1 MRKLSKGYG
10 KFAFMLLVFAM
21 CLTAFVVTPFYNT
34 QTYAL
39 PYSNKTPSITK
50 SRYTASEI
58 SSIPGSASPEAKEFR
73 TFFDTDGGAP
83 LTKNGKTYFG
93 GNKQE
98 LIDTGCN
105 DRGQLDAAQGMQFLP
120 NYYDLA
126 TGDGIFN
133 KKTLTK
139 DTFTTGNFVQTV
151 NLADMIN
158 HFGIGTGVTIGY
170 GNRNGAN
177 ITVTNGADATNVAEQ
192 WIRYYADGASH
203 EDGND
208 EQRDWRRA
216 NGYFYTY
223 IKVPTELAN
232 SLTVSASAR
241 MQCQGWHAGSKGI
254 RSLLVLDLQVGNIQ
268 GNNYGPG
275 DFTKA
280 NSSQYVSPDKNDS
293 GSDVGDKN
301 IRRST
306 GSVALNGST
315 WIKLSATVLT
325 SDGTYANT
333 WQVNGKD
340 WNNELLLQEVQLE
353 FTYTSP
359 YLAPKYTVDKANEF
373 TKDNKAVDLEL
384 YYQLNGDYQTNYKV
398 EIYKVNGEI
407 STYKGEALPR
417 VDVPVDTD
425 STNNKKKYT
434 LRFSGLDENG
444 TYEARLTSKS
454 GSTKFETVRFTVA
467 KIDKGKPS
475 EATMSI
481 DNRNNWFTTN
491 DANRE
496 ITISNIRDT
505 SHDGTMPSGVDYINL
520 YLKKVDD
527 TYTFNKADLNNF
539 ATNAEGR
546 LENKTISGT
555 TYTFKLSDIISDLF
569 TAEDKTA
576 KYGRY
581 VLFYQVRD
589 KVGNMSDFYGIV
601 IDYDNGA
608 AFDIKDFKLSQG
620 TAWETTDAF
629 GQKWITGGQIYVK
642 FNLTETYHFMPNFE
656 FSNVNGN
663 TLAFNG
669 ITITFAKEEVKLDN
683 LTVEIGYYYAS
694 FDAKML
700 TVGKA
705 EFNEKVY
712 VKGGYR
718 NINVITTDNA
728 QIMVDVKKPFT
739 DENGEILSN
748 LFDVEKRW
756 YTFADSIYEDHT
768 TKGKGIWLV
777 IDASKEGLLINDVYA
792 KYNFGDFEVRQNNYN
807 QIEVFLPLENK
818 AGNVITLTV
827 TDQAGNVSTITTPSI
842 DFDATHYDIGSV
854 LVSHSNENIPP
865 MVTFLVGDSSDVSI
879 AVPTTLE
886 KIQNETFHRGQ
897 YIFVKFDNTDV
908 YEYYAIKQTTNG
920 KNPLVSEG
928 VKQIVVGEYKDGD
941 TTIANYDINVLIFK
955 YIDINVYMEGTK
967 LSDDPSVKTEFEY
980 DGTDRTLVVKDASN
994 ETNEIE
1000 NGIISKYF
1008 VGNKWQGI
1016 KYVMSQGYAIDI
1028 DIKDTTDMFTT
1039 RGVKTVYLQI
1049 NPKSVNVELLG
1060 DYTFTDKD
1068 GKKVITTE
1076 YGRNVTFNVEYKKNL
1091 VPEDQAYVNM
1101 IFGVLRNGIAVQELN
1116 NVEIGTYDLIF
1127 TKDKNNHGED
1137 RSVNYKFNFV
1147 YNGQIIDLKL
1157 EVIRRKVNLVLEN
1170 LPTLNYGGPFDLS
1183 NIVITLLDTD
1193 ISDLATKPTADFNGK
1208 LELVNENGVTI
1219 KYNSPVGKYY
1229 FSASGLSLKENG
1241 KNFELVVD
1249 KTKYS
1254 IDLQPKT
1261 ITLVVSDK
1269 ILNVEYGTV
1278 PNFLATANLS
1288 FNEGLV
1294 PGDNKDDILQYLQ
1307 VSNIADFT
1315 QTKDVGTYNLT
1326 YALKENA
1333 EIRNYNVQFDTY
1345 QLTIR
1350 PRTLYVSLDVNKSV
1364 LEKTYDGVAISD
1376 FTKYLVANID
1386 GITGFIGNDK
1396 EKYNFD
1402 NAKNAFTIKGEVKN
1416 ANVYTIV
1423 AVDNYD
1429 ALVTTTGTKNYKF
1442 VPQTD
1447 YKFTVK
1453 AKRVS
1458 ATITGF
1464 TTAKGSET
1472 DFAKLHRPFL
1482 EPFADAISS
1491 ITFTVIGEDN
1501 SKFAAYIGSELAVTF
1516 MNDTS
1521 KGVGSY
1527 KIVIRSTEKDAEG
1540 NLLNNYEVTHNEV
1553 YFYIDKALYTFN
1565 ADNVITE
1572 KFGNIVYTG
1581 SAYVPEMVVTTDN
1594 GKTIRFNVFTKEAYV
1609 DAGTGYKLYIDVNSA
1624 TVDDVNYSGVKFAKT
1639 EYDFEIKQLKLDVTI
1654 FEGLKYEKVFDNTQT
1669 YSFSFK
1675 VPGIVDEIIGNAQS
1689 MLDTVDAGSY
1699 SNRNIIGI
1707 NYTGAKAKNYDFTAV
1722 KDIKGVTIV
1731 VKKRTV
1737 ELSYNGSSVFGKNDA
1752 TLKDTDFTY
1761 QNTIGEA
1768 KPTLK
1773 LVKDGANVDLT
1784 TSFADWFAQS
1794 GNLTIV
1800 VEDKNYEGSITI
1812 SVRIFDGKEV
1822 VEITLKTDIANIVY
1836 SATGKKIEF
1845 SLPEGTMGD
1854 IIVTYY
1860 LGSVVDDAKKTESVV
1875 NAGEYVAVAEF
1886 SNDTQY
1892 GRKVVNF
1899 NVKPVEID
1907 VKGSLATSQKLNKD
1921 FDGKT
1926 DITIALTDPNKNY
1939 GVGTENVTIT
1949 VKGNFADKFIGENK
1963 TVSYAS
1969 AMATSNGANLNNYL
1983 LVNGEGEMTE
1993 KGNITKRGA
2002 TTPENALTAHLTLV
2016 NGAIKYGDKLNY
2028 TLSNNLLDGY
2038 EANVG
2043 GTLEYNTAVA
2053 TGIKVVNKLY
2063 SEYYVIN
2070 LSTDTIDIIK
2080 RDVKVFANNLTV
2092 SAGTDA
2098 SNVSILA
2105 EFVGVLDVDSAA
2117 FRAIANKI
2125 LKINETGA
2133 LTVGEYVIV
2142 KNDFELTDPVLN
2154 NYNLIFT
2161 EIGGKVIVVGASVIA
2176 EFGYV
2181 HSGLIY
2187 SDAFDY
2193 NTLITNLL
2201 NSLKFTKLDGGEV
2214 VDITADK
2221 ANLEIYFVDIR
2232 TGKEVDIRN
2241 ANVGTLSVR
2250 VRYKENATK
2259 NYSVDDYSANSTK
2272 IAINP
2277 KRITLKYNPD
2287 FFSTNESG
2295 VFYKVFVYGFKQGNV
2310 KLSDVFTVVDEQGMT
2325 VSGFLNGK
2333 FLLHAPTNA
2342 IGLYNANTKYTIVLD
2357 SDADIWF
2364 TNDQNNT
2371 FRGNYLISEPTEN
2384 NYFVRVEQKEI
2395 TIGLGH
2401 KDKIVGKEFGNID
2414 PSLDNYYFIPY
2425 GIISGDTVNF
2435 TKTSLSR
2442 VQGEDAG
2449 EYDFILNG
2457 TIDNPNYKLKTT
2469 GSSVATVTKFEITKR
2484 IIVVDE
2490 FIYNKEKEFDNTTDV
2505 GASGKYHYK
2514 NPMATNVDINTVV
2527 TFDGELSD
2535 INVAS
2540 GKKVV
2545 FKLTINPDMLKNF
2558 TFELASG
2565 GVKVNGEVD
2574 TVNVSIENNEV
2585 ILNNQT
2591 VNVTPANIN
2600 ISVPEILESIIA
2612 KEYNG
2617 TVDMSLT
2624 VTKDIPK
2631 SIEKF
2636 IDKLDVKAV
2645 FSQKDVGENLTVTF
2659 TVDAVTAIAN
2669 FVSNVNV
2676 MVNNEKITF
2685 TTPANNTYNYLKNL
2699 QNAKIT
2705 PFIIKA
2711 EGDSC
2716 VIKTYDKQVG
2726 INVSGDEAPMQDGF
2740 KYTFTDGSEVYLR
2753 PVLFGADKLDLI
2765 IDFKAIEFPEYNAG
2779 SYVLNVPAKL
2789 ADGANPNYRFED
2801 GALSG
2806 KIYIVGEILKRDV
2819 TIKINP
2825 AFQSEI
2831 SKVYDGTTLVNVD
2844 LQPSDYII
2852 EGIIDLDKDLVGIKA
2867 TGGAGFID
2875 EWAGIQKKIVLN
2887 GAELSDLNVSDDL
2900 ELHENYNLVACGAI
2914 EGLTGTISPRPV
2926 NIDANGIVVY
2936 NTRYKGADGRKY
2948 FVNLIYSM
2956 IGGTKENVEVYMP
2969 LENDGILA
2977 KDEKY
2982 KLQLDMALMLDD
2994 GITGAAQDVYLN
3006 SNIAYGFKSTA
3017 YFVDETE
3024 KQNAIKAQQSYQIGN
3039 HADIFSN
3046 ADSNGRRKLTKGRN
3060 VDTNLVPTG
3069 AKTYIKPFEITNSDI
3084 TFTAEVFNKTYDGS
3098 NNLNPRIIALVRRSG
3113 YDFLK
3118 DEIRGINIKNTEGVY
3133 GSSNVGTYDIT
3144 LELDTSNIEMV
3155 VSAITKSSWYTFA
3168 PDFVPFINVKSKIV
3182 PRVVNVKATV
3192 FDKEYDGT
3200 RNAIN
3205 GKHYKLSISEA
3216 ITGKLEGLMPKDK
3229 GQVEVLCDARYNT
3242 ENVTDSAIL
3251 TFSKFRF
3258 NTEFG
3263 NGVYKN
3269 YKIKV
3274 LQQGVQVEKVD
3285 FANCK
3290 IVPKKL
3296 TLVLSDLKLEYGD
3309 KLPSLSA
3316 LNSLI
3321 TITPNGFVGNDSL
3334 PDSFVNTIKF
3344 KYTSSKYFE
3353 GAILDANLRLN
3364 TTTGKYEANN
3374 KAISIDFQTDILKN
3388 YYIVVENADIEI
3400 AKLEVF
3406 ITLDKESLLLTSKYG
3421 NNVNDILSLITF
3433 SNSKDAV
3440 LDANKLS
3447 RYIIIK
3453 GLPDALSNVG
3463 EYPLSIGLLTST
3475 SGIDNYTF
3483 KVEEFNNAG
3492 YVYTINPA
3500 TIEYRTDS
3508 MDYTFEYEQDQDYK
3522 KALLNKFAVTNV
3534 VENSYVVVN
3543 KILGVIENGE
3553 FVEKNVLLNEVSVF
3567 TNLAIKFVVHD
3578 SRVEKQNYEELV
3590 ITLGKVEITPKKV
3603 VLNMKPYTTQ
3613 FDANGGIQTY
3623 PDMNTSIPTLYK
3635 DVIKTFIID
3644 ANGNVV
3650 ENVSAIGKYTVIAYS
3665 NDAKFRLSEQ
3675 FASGFDTSKILD
3687 KVYRD
3692 KLNNGFAVANFNVT
3706 KIKVNVFIKQDE
3718 YVATSDSA
3726 KILEQF
3732 MKNITLDN
3740 KNLTSANI
3748 KLPNAQLLDFT
3759 KPTIKDISVSLI
3771 GQDVLGNSCDN
3782 YELVFVNSPTITIGT
3797 NKITDSENKD
3807 WTISSVDNGALE
3819 QNLVVNG
3826 VDYRVGNKHDI
3837 QSVFNKDSLMFNSDI
3852 VSADNVNFMVRVD
3865 GKLTE
3870 KVNVKLNVTGADTK
3884 KGFYLVNDFGVCKK
3898 IDNVKYV
3905 TEGGK
3910 TYAVFTTDELGWFVF
3925 ADAEPNTTVIA
3936 ASVAIGV
3943 MSAIIV
3949 ALIVVLAVGLH
3960 RKKKRVFVNK
3970 K

>member
-21 CLTAFVVTPFYNT
+21 CLTAFVVMPFYNT

-39 PYSNKTPSITK
+39 SYSNKTPSI
-50 SRYTASEI
+50 SQSYYTSSEI
-58 SSIPGSASPEAKEFR
+58 IDLSGEGAPDGHIRDFR
-73 TFFDTDGGAP
+73 TFFHNNELSRA
-83 LTKNGKTYFG
+83 YFG
-93 GNKQE
+93 AGS
-98 LIDTGCN
+98 DTSGMN
-105 DRGQLDAAQGMQFLP
+105 QDAVSHASGMQFLP
-120 NYYDLA
+120 NYYDLS
-126 TGDGIFN
+126 TGEGIFN
-133 KKTLTK
+133 KQTLTK
-139 DTFTTGNFVQTV
+139 DTFTKGNFKQTV
-151 NLADMIN
+151 TLSDMIN
-158 HFGIGTGVTIGY
+158 HFGIGTGITKGY
-170 GNRNGAN
+170 GSH
-177 ITVTNGADATNVAEQ
+177 NGADITVSNGTHATDSHEQ
-192 WIRYYADGASH
+192 WIHY
-203 EDGND
+203 
-208 EQRDWRRA
+208 RA
-216 NGYFYTY
+216 NGATNIAYNSNGDKHDWERANAYFYTY

-232 SLTVSASAR
+232 SLTVKANAE
-241 MQCQGWHAGSKGI
+241 MKCQVWHGNKGGWGQI
-254 RSLLVLDLQVGNIQ
+254 RSLIVLDLQVGEI
-268 GNNYGPG
+268 NNNNFGPG
-275 DFTKA
+275 DFTRKGG
-280 NSSQYVSPDKNDS
+280 SQYVSKDINDK
-293 GSDVGDKN
+293 G
-301 IRRST
+301 RSANTLSERNT
-306 GSVALNGST
+306 GEVALNGST

-325 SDGTYANT
+325 ANSEYGNASIFQT
-333 WQVNGKD
+333 ALD
-340 WNNELLLQEVQLE
+340 WNNELLLQEVQLT
-353 FTYTSP
+353 FNYTSP
-359 YLAPKYTVDKANEF
+359 YLAPTYTVDKANEF

-398 EIYKVNGEI
+398 EIFKTNGDL
-407 STYKGEALPR
+407 TTKKGEALPR
-417 VDVPVDTD
+417 ADVSVVTDTE
-425 STNNKKKYT
+425 NNKKKYT

-444 TYEARLTSKS
+444 NYEARLTSKN
-454 GSTKFETVRFTVA
+454 GQTKFETVRFAVA
-467 KIDKGKPS
+467 KIDKGAPS
-475 EATMSI
+475 EATMSV

-496 ITISNIRDT
+496 ITLSNIRDT
-505 SHDGTMPSGVDYINL
+505 SHDGTTPSGVDYINL
-520 YLKKVDD
+520 YLKKVGD
-527 TYTFNKADLNNF
+527 TYTFNKADLQNF
-539 ATNAEGR
+539 ATNAEGKR
-546 LENKTISGT
+546 ENQTISGT
-555 TYTFKLSDIISDLF
+555 TYSFKLSDIINDIF
-569 TAEDKTA
+569 TAADKTA

-589 KVGNMSDFYGIV
+589 KVGNMSEYYGIV

-608 AFDIKDFKLSQG
+608 AFDIGSFMLSQG
-620 TAWETTDAF
+620 KDWETAEVF
-629 GQKWITGGQIYVK
+629 GKNWITGGKIYVK
-642 FNLTETYHFMPNFE
+642 FNLTETYHFTPNFE

-669 ITITFAKEEVKLDN
+669 ITITLAKEDVQLDG
-683 LTVEIGYYYAS
+683 LTVASGYYYAS

-705 EFNEKVY
+705 EFDETVY

-718 NINVITTDNA
+718 NINVITTDNVH
-728 QIMVDVKKPFT
+728 IMVDVKRPFT
-739 DENGEILSN
+739 DENGEILSD
-748 LFDVEKRW
+748 LFNVEKRW
-756 YTFADSIYEDHT
+756 YTSVDSIYENHA
-768 TKGKGIWLV
+768 TKGEGIWLV
-777 IDASKEGLLINDVYA
+777 IDTSREDYIEVLS
-792 KYNFGDFEVRQNNYN
+792 KYNFGDLEVRENQYK
-807 QIEVFLPLENK
+807 QIEVFLPLQNK
-818 AGNVITLTV
+818 EGNVVTFTV
-827 TDQAGNVSTITTPSI
+827 TDQAGNKTTISTPSI
-842 DFDATHYDIGSV
+842 DFDSTQYDIGKV
-854 LVSHSNENIPP
+854 LVSHANENIPP
-865 MVTFLVGDSSDVSI
+865 TVTFLVGDSSDVSI
-879 AVPTTLE
+879 AVPTSLE
-886 KIQNETFHRGQ
+886 EIQNETFHRGQ

-908 YEYYAIKQTTNG
+908 YEYYAIKQTANG

-941 TTIANYDINVLIFK
+941 ITIANYDINVLIFK

-967 LSDDPSVKTEFEY
+967 LSDDSSVKTEFEY

-1028 DIKDTTDMFTT
+1028 DIKDTTEMFTT
-1039 RGVKTVYLQI
+1039 RGAKTVYLQI

-1068 GKKVITTE
+1068 GKKIITTE
-1076 YGRNVTFNVEYKKNL
+1076 YGRNVAFNVEYKKNL

-1101 IFGVLRNGIAVQELN
+1101 VFGVLRQGVAVQELN

-1127 TKDKNNHGED
+1127 TKDKNNHDED
-1137 RSVNYKFNFV
+1137 RSANYKFNFV
-1147 YNGQIIDLKL
+1147 YNGQTIGLQL
-1157 EVIRRKVNLVLEN
+1157 EVIRRKVHLELEN
-1170 LPTLNYGGPFDLS
+1170 LPTLNYGGPFDLP
-1183 NIVITLLDTD
+1183 NIAITLLSTD

-1208 LELVNENGVTI
+1208 LELVNENGAAI
-1219 KYNSPVGKYY
+1219 KFNSPVGTYY
-1229 FSASGLSLKENG
+1229 FSTSGLSLKENG

-1249 KTKYS
+1249 REKYS
-1254 IDLQPKT
+1254 ITLQPKT

-1288 FNEGLV
+1288 FKEGLV
-1294 PGDNKDDILQYLQ
+1294 YGDNIDDILQHLKLT
-1307 VSNIADFT
+1307 NAGDFT
-1315 QTKDVGTYNLT
+1315 QTTDTGTYTLT

-1333 EIRNYNVQFDTY
+1333 EIKNYNVQFDTY

-1350 PRTLYVSLDVNKSV
+1350 PKTLYVSLDVNKSV

-1402 NAKNAFTIKGEVKN
+1402 GAKNAFTIKGEVKN
-1416 ANVYTIV
+1416 ANVYSIV

-1429 ALVTTTGTKNYKF
+1429 ALVTTAGKKNYKF

-1464 TTAKGSET
+1464 TTAKGNET

-1482 EPFADAISS
+1482 EAFADAISA
-1491 ITFTVIGEDN
+1491 ITFTMDGEDN
-1501 SKFAAYIGSELAVTF
+1501 SKFAAYIDNELAVTF

-1527 KIVIRSTEKDAEG
+1527 KIVIRSTEKDGEG
-1540 NLLNNYEVTHNEV
+1540 NLLSNYEVTHNEV
-1553 YFYIDKALYTFN
+1553 YFYIDKALYAFN
-1565 ADNVITE
+1565 ADSAVSD
-1572 KFGNIVYTG
+1572 KFGNVVYTG
-1581 SAYVPEMVVTTDN
+1581 KVFVPEMVVTTDN
-1594 GKTIRFNVFTKEAYV
+1594 GKTIKFNVFTKEAYI
-1609 DAGTGYKLYIDVNSA
+1609 DAGTGYKLYIDVDSA
-1624 TVDDVNYSGVKFAKT
+1624 TISDNNYSGVKFAKT
-1639 EYDFEIKQLKLDVTI
+1639 EYDFDIKQLKLDATI
-1654 FEGLKYEKVFDNTQT
+1654 FEGLKYEKVYDGNLE
-1669 YSFSFK
+1669 YNFSFK
-1675 VPGIVDEIIGNAQS
+1675 VPGIVDEIIGTATP
-1689 MLDTVDAGSY
+1689 MLATADAGSY
-1699 SNRNIIGI
+1699 QKDIIGI
-1707 NYTGAKAKNYDFTAV
+1707 SYNGVKANNYDFTAV
-1722 KDIKGVTIV
+1722 QDIKGVTIV
-1731 VKKRTV
+1731 VKKRMV

-1752 TLKDTDFTY
+1752 TLKETDFAY
-1761 QNTIGEA
+1761 QNTIGSA
-1768 KPTLK
+1768 KPALK
-1773 LVKDGANVDLT
+1773 LEKDNQKFDLT
-1784 TSFADWFAQS
+1784 TSFADWFTAGS
-1794 GNLTIV
+1794 GDLKV
-1800 VEDKNYEGSITI
+1800 VVDDKNYDGSITI
-1812 SVRIFDGKEV
+1812 SVKILDGKTF
-1822 VEITLKTDIANIVY
+1822 VEIMLKTDINSIVY
-1836 SATGKKIEF
+1836 SATGKKLEF
-1845 SLPEGTMGD
+1845 ALPEGTAGE
-1854 IIVTYY
+1854 IIITYY
-1860 LGSVVDDAKKTESVV
+1860 VGSVVDESKVTQNV
-1875 NAGEYVAVAEF
+1875 LNAGEYVAVAEF

-1907 VKGSLATSQKLNKD
+1907 VKGSLATSQNLNKD

-1993 KGNITKRGA
+1993 KGIIAKRG
-2002 TTPENALTAHLTLV
+2002 TYTKENALTANLDLV
-2016 NGAIKYGDKLNY
+2016 KGSIQYGDKLTY
-2028 TLSNNLLDGY
+2028 QITGNLLDGY

-2043 GTLEYNTAVA
+2043 GTLEYKEAVA
-2053 TGIKVVNKLY
+2053 NNVKVENKLY
-2063 SEYYVIN
+2063 SEYYVIK
-2070 LSTDTIDIIK
+2070 LSADTINIIK
-2080 RDVKVFANNLTV
+2080 RDVKVFANNITI

-2098 SNVSILA
+2098 STISILA

-2133 LTVGEYVIV
+2133 LMVGEYVIV
-2142 KNDFELTDPVLN
+2142 KNDFELTDPVFN

-2176 EFGYV
+2176 EFGLV
-2181 HSGLIY
+2181 HDGLTY
-2187 SDAFDY
+2187 SDTFDY
-2193 NTLITNLL
+2193 NALITNLL

-2214 VDITADK
+2214 DISGDK
-2221 ANLEIYFVDIR
+2221 ANLEIYFVDMR
-2232 TGKEVDIRN
+2232 TGKEVDVRTAN
-2241 ANVGTLSVR
+2241 AGTLAVR
-2250 VRYKENATK
+2250 VRYKDGATK

-2277 KRITLKYNPD
+2277 KHVTLKYNAD
-2287 FFSTNESG
+2287 FFSTNEAG
-2295 VFYKVFVYGFKQGNV
+2295 VFYKVFVYGFNHKNV
-2310 KLSDVFTVVDEQGMT
+2310 KISDVFTVVDEHGSVVNGT
-2325 VSGFLNGK
+2325 LNGN
-2333 FLLHAPTNA
+2333 FLLHAPMNESNK
-2342 IGLYNANTKYTIVLD
+2342 YNANNKYTIVLD
-2357 SDADIWF
+2357 SEADIWF
-2364 TNDQNNT
+2364 TNDVKNT
-2371 FRGNYLISEPTEN
+2371 YRGNYLISEPTEN
-2384 NYFVRVEQKEI
+2384 NYFVRVEQKEV
-2395 TIGLGH
+2395 TISLGNR
-2401 KDKIVGKEFGNID
+2401 DGAVGKEFGNND
-2414 PSLDNYYFIPY
+2414 PNLDNFYF
-2425 GIISGDTVNF
+2425 IISGRIGGDSVNF
-2435 TKTSLSR
+2435 TKTALSR
-2442 VQGEDAG
+2442 AQGEDVG

-2457 TIDNPNYKLKTT
+2457 TIDNPNYKLKMT
-2469 GSSVATVTKFEITKR
+2469 GSNVATDNKFVITKR

-2514 NPMATNVDINTVV
+2514 NPMATNVDIDTVV

-2558 TFELASG
+2558 TFELSSI
-2565 GVKVNGEVD
+2565 GVKVNGVVD
-2574 TVNVSIENNEV
+2574 KVNVAIEGNDV
-2585 ILNNQT
+2585 VLSNQT
-2591 VNVTPANIN
+2591 VNVTPANIT
-2600 ISVPEILESIIA
+2600 ISVPEILEAIIA

-2617 TVDMSLT
+2617 TTDMALT
-2624 VTKDIPK
+2624 VMKNVPK
-2631 SIEKF
+2631 AIEKF
-2636 IDKLDVKAV
+2636 IDKLDVKAT
-2645 FSQKDVGENLTVTF
+2645 FSQKDVGENLNVTF
-2659 TVDAVTAIAN
+2659 IVDVVTSIEN
-2669 FVSNVNV
+2669 FTTNVNV
-2676 MVNNEKITF
+2676 TVNNEKITF

-2711 EGDSC
+2711 EGDSY
-2716 VIKTYDKQVG
+2716 VRKTYDRQVG
-2726 INVSGDEAPMQDGF
+2726 INAGGDSAPVQDGF

-2753 PVLFGADKLDLI
+2753 PVLFGDDKLDLI
-2765 IDFKAIEFPEYNAG
+2765 IDFKAVEFPEYNAG
-2779 SYVLNVPAKL
+2779 NYVLNVSAKL
-2789 ADGANPNYRFED
+2789 ADGSNPNYRFEG

-2806 KIYIVGEILKRDV
+2806 IIYLVGEILKRDV

-2867 TGGAGFID
+2867 TGGAEFID

-2900 ELHENYNLVACGAI
+2900 TLHENYNLVAFGTI
-2914 EGLTGTISPRPV
+2914 EGLTGTIKPRSV
-2926 NIDANGIVVY
+2926 NIDAKGIVVY
-2936 NTRYKGADGRKY
+2936 NTRYKGPDGSKY
-2948 FVNLIYSM
+2948 SVNLIYSM

-2982 KLQLDMALMLDD
+2982 KLQLDMSLMLDD
-2994 GITGAAQDVYLN
+2994 GITGAAQDIYLN
-3006 SNIAYGFKSTA
+3006 ANIAYGFKSTA

-3039 HADIFSN
+3039 HEDIFSN
-3046 ADSNGRRKLTKGRN
+3046 ADSNGRRRLTKGSN
-3060 VDTNLVPTG
+3060 VDTSLVATG

-3084 TFTAEVFNKTYDGS
+3084 TFTKEVFNKTYDGN
-3098 NNLNPRIIALVRRSG
+3098 NNLNSRIIALVRRSG

-3118 DEIRGINIKNTEGVY
+3118 NEIRGITIMNTENVYSGVD
-3133 GSSNVGTYDIT
+3133 VGIYDIT
-3144 LELDTSNIEMV
+3144 LELDTSNIEMI

-3168 PDFVPFINVKSKIV
+3168 PDFKPNITIKSEIV
-3182 PRVVNVKATV
+3182 PRVVNVKAEV
-3192 FDKEYDGT
+3192 LDKEYDGT
-3200 RNAIN
+3200 RNAIS
-3205 GKHYKLSISEA
+3205 GKHYKLTISEA
-3216 ITGKLEGLMPKDK
+3216 VTGKLEGLMPKDK
-3229 GQVEVLCDARYNT
+3229 GQVEVLCDAKYNT
-3242 ENVTDSAIL
+3242 ENVSDGAVL
-3251 TFSKFRF
+3251 TLSKFRF

-3274 LQQGVQVEKVD
+3274 IQQGVQVEKVGI
-3285 FANCK
+3285 ANCK

-3296 TLVLSDLKLEYGD
+3296 TLTLSDLKLEYGD
-3309 KLPSLSA
+3309 KLPSLA
-3316 LNSLI
+3316 ELKNII
-3321 TITPNGFVGNDSL
+3321 TITPNGFIGNDSL
-3334 PDSFVNTIKF
+3334 PDSFVNAIEF
-3344 KYTSSKYFE
+3344 VYTSKKYAE
-3353 GAILDANLRLN
+3353 GMILDANLKLN
-3364 TTTGKYEANN
+3364 TETGKYEANN
-3374 KAISIDFQTDILKN
+3374 KAISIKFDSDILTN
-3388 YYIVVENADIEI
+3388 YYVVVEDADIEV
-3400 AKLEVF
+3400 AKLEVT
-3406 ITLDKESLLLTSKYG
+3406 ITLDEKSLLLSSKYG
-3421 NNVNDILSLITF
+3421 NNANDIKSLITF
-3433 SNSKDAV
+3433 SNNKEAV
-3440 LDANKLS
+3440 LDANKLL
-3447 RYIIIK
+3447 RYIILK
-3453 GLPDALSNVG
+3453 GLPNALSNVG
-3463 EYPLSIGLLTST
+3463 EYPLSIGLQESE
-3475 SGIDNYTF
+3475 GITNYTF
-3483 KVEEFNNAG
+3483 KVDEFNSAG
-3492 YVYTINPA
+3492 YVYTISPA
-3500 TIEYRTDS
+3500 DIEYRTDS
-3508 MDYTFEYEQDQDYK
+3508 NNYTFEYEQDKDYK
-3522 KALLNKFAVTNV
+3522 KVLLNKFVVTNV
-3534 VENSYVVVN
+3534 AESSYVVVN

-3553 FVEKNVLLNEVSVF
+3553 FVEKDIMLNEVGVF
-3567 TNLAIKFVVHD
+3567 INLAIKFVVHD
-3578 SRVEKQNYEELV
+3578 SRIEKQNYEELV
-3590 ITLGKVEITPKKV
+3590 VTIGKVEITPKKV

-3613 FDANGGIQTY
+3613 FDANGGTQIY
-3623 PDMNTSIPTLYK
+3623 PDTNTSIPTLYK

-3650 ENVSAIGKYTVIAYS
+3650 ENVNAIGKYTVIAYS
-3665 NDAKFRLSEQ
+3665 NDAKFRVSEQ

-3692 KLNNGFAVANFNVT
+3692 KLNNGFAVSNFNVT

-3782 YELVFVNSPTITIGT
+3782 YKLVFVNSPTITIGT
-3797 NKITDSENKD
+3797 NKITDSENND
-3807 WTISSVDNGALE
+3807 WTISSVDNGVLE

-3826 VDYRVGNKHDI
+3826 VTYRVGNKHDI
-3837 QSVFNKDSLMFNSDI
+3837 QSVFNKDFLMFNSKI

-3870 KVNVKLNVTGADTK
+3870 KVNVELNVTGADTK

-3960 RKKKRVFVNK
+3960 RKKKAGIR
-3970 K
+3970 

>member
-39 PYSNKTPSITK
+39 PYKNDNPSITK
-50 SRYTASEI
+50 SHYTSSEI
-58 SSIPGSASPEAKEFR
+58 IALSGEGAPDGHERDFQ
-73 TFFDTDGGAP
+73 TFFHNNDLSKAYFGENRSSFPTDG
-83 LTKNGKTYFG
+83 
-93 GNKQE
+93 
-98 LIDTGCN
+98 DTN
-105 DRGQLDAAQGMQFLP
+105 SQIEQISGMQFLP

-126 TGDGIFN
+126 TGAGIFN
-133 KKTLTK
+133 KKTITK
-139 DTFTTGNFVQTV
+139 NTFATGNFKQTV
-151 NLADMIN
+151 TLADMVN
-158 HFGIGTGVTIGY
+158 YFGIGTGVPGKF
-170 GNRNGAN
+170 GNKNGAN
-177 ITVTNGADATNVAEQ
+177 IYVSSTPTDQSNVEAEQYLHYKADGKTNIYNVSTVTKM
-192 WIRYYADGASH
+192 
-203 EDGND
+203 
-208 EQRDWRRA
+208 DWRKA

-232 SLTVSASAR
+232 SLTVKANAR
-241 MQCQGWHAGSKGI
+241 MKCQGWHSGWGEV
-254 RSLLVLDLQVGNIQ
+254 RSLLVLDLQVGELQ
-268 GNNYGPG
+268 GSNYGPG
-275 DFTKA
+275 DFVR
-280 NSSQYVSPDKNDS
+280 NDGSQYVSKDVNDKGS
-293 GSDVGDKN
+293 GVNTLSW
-301 IRRST
+301 RST
-306 GSVALNGST
+306 GEVPLNGST

-325 SDGTYANT
+325 ANSDYGNNSWA
-333 WQVNGKD
+333 QGGLG

-353 FTYTSP
+353 FSYTSP
-359 YLAPKYTVDKANEF
+359 YLAPTYTVDKANEF

-444 TYEARLTSKS
+444 TYEARLTSKN
-454 GSTKFETVRFTVA
+454 GQTKFETVRFTVA

-475 EATMSI
+475 EATMSV
-481 DNRNNWFTTN
+481 DSRNNWFTTN
-491 DANRE
+491 DANRD

-505 SHDGTMPSGVDYINL
+505 SHDGTTPSGVDYINL
-520 YLKKVDD
+520 YLKKVED

-546 LENKTISGT
+546 LENKAISGT
-555 TYTFKLSDIISDLF
+555 TCTFKLSDIISDLF

-589 KVGNMSDFYGIV
+589 KVGNMSEYYGIV

-608 AFDIKDFKLSQG
+608 VIDIDKFMLSQG
-620 TAWETTDAF
+620 ETWVTSEVF
-629 GQKWITGGQIYVK
+629 GENWITGGIIYVK
-642 FNLTETYHFMPNFE
+642 FNLTETYHFTPNFE

-663 TLAFNG
+663 TIAFNG
-669 ITITFAKEEVKLDN
+669 ITITFAKDEVQLDN
-683 LTVEIGYYYAS
+683 LIVESGYYYAS
-694 FDAKML
+694 FEAKTL
-700 TVGKA
+700 TEGKA

-718 NINVITTDNA
+718 NINVINTDSA

-739 DENGEILSN
+739 DENGEILSY

-777 IDASKEGLLINDVYA
+777 IDASKEGLQFDEVFA
-792 KYNFGDFEVRQNNYN
+792 RYNFGDLEVRQNNYK

-818 AGNVITLTV
+818 AGNVVTFTV
-827 TDQAGNVSTITTPSI
+827 IDQAGNKSTISTPSI
-842 DFDATHYDIGSV
+842 DFDSTQYDIGKV

-879 AVPTTLE
+879 AVPTSLE
-886 KIQNETFHRGQ
+886 DIQNETFHRGQ

-955 YIDINVYMEGTK
+955 YIDINVYMEGTM
-967 LSDDPSVKTEFEY
+967 LSDDPSVKTEVEY

-1068 GKKVITTE
+1068 GKKIITTE
-1076 YGRNVTFNVEYKKNL
+1076 YGRNVAFNVEYKKNL

-1101 IFGVLRNGIAVQELN
+1101 VFGVLRQGVAVQELN

-1127 TKDKNNHGED
+1127 TKDKNNHDED
-1137 RSVNYKFNFV
+1137 RSANYKFNFV
-1147 YNGQIIDLKL
+1147 YKGQTIGLQL
-1157 EVIRRKVNLVLEN
+1157 EVIRRKVHLELEN

-1183 NIVITLLDTD
+1183 NIAITLLSTD

-1208 LELVNENGVTI
+1208 LELVNENGVAI
-1219 KYNSPVGKYY
+1219 KYNSPVGTYY
-1229 FSASGLSLKENG
+1229 FSTSGLSLKENG

-1249 KTKYS
+1249 REKYS
-1254 IDLQPKT
+1254 IALQPKT

-1288 FNEGLV
+1288 FKEGLV
-1294 PGDNKDDILQYLQ
+1294 YGDNIDDILQHLQ
-1307 VSNIADFT
+1307 LTNAGDFT
-1315 QTKDVGTYNLT
+1315 QTTDTGTYTLT

-1333 EIRNYNVQFDTY
+1333 EIKNYNVQFDTY

-1350 PRTLYVSLDVNKSV
+1350 PKTLYVSLDVNKSV

-1402 NAKNAFTIKGEVKN
+1402 GAKNAFTIKGEVKN
-1416 ANVYTIV
+1416 ANVYSIV

-1429 ALVTTTGTKNYKF
+1429 ALVTTTGKKNYKF

-1464 TTAKGSET
+1464 TTAKGNET

-1482 EPFADAISS
+1482 EAFADAISA
-1491 ITFTVIGEDN
+1491 ITFTMDGVDN
-1501 SKFAAYIGSELAVTF
+1501 SKFAAYIDNELAVTF

-1527 KIVIRSTEKDAEG
+1527 KIVIRSTEKDSEG

-1553 YFYIDKALYTFN
+1553 YFYIDKALYAFN
-1565 ADNVITE
+1565 ADSAISD
-1572 KFGNIVYTG
+1572 KFGNVVYTG
-1581 SAYVPEMVVTTDN
+1581 KVFVPEMVVTTDN

-1609 DAGTGYKLYIDVNSA
+1609 DAGTGYKLYIDVDSA
-1624 TVDDVNYSGVKFAKT
+1624 TISDNNYSGVKFNKT
-1639 EYDFEIKQLKLDVTI
+1639 EYDFDIKQLKLDATI
-1654 FEGLKYEKVFDNTQT
+1654 FEGLKYEKVFDNDQI
-1669 YSFSFK
+1669 YNFSFK
-1675 VPGIVDEIIGNAQS
+1675 VPGIVDEIIGTAQS

-1707 NYTGAKAKNYDFTAV
+1707 NYTGAKANNYDFTAV

-1737 ELSYNGSSVFGKNDA
+1737 ELSYNGSSVFTKNDA
-1752 TLKDTDFTY
+1752 TLKDTDFAY
-1761 QNTIGEA
+1761 QNTIGSA

-1773 LVKDGANVDLT
+1773 LEKDNQKFDLT
-1784 TSFADWFAQS
+1784 TSFADWFTAGS
-1794 GNLTIV
+1794 GDLKV
-1800 VEDKNYEGSITI
+1800 VVDDKNYEGSITI
-1812 SVRIFDGKEV
+1812 SVKILDGKTF
-1822 VEITLKTDIANIVY
+1822 VEITLKTDINSIVY
-1836 SATGKKIEF
+1836 SATGKKLEF
-1845 SLPEGTMGD
+1845 ALPEGTAGE
-1854 IIVTYY
+1854 IIITYY
-1860 LGSVVDDAKKTESVV
+1860 VGSVVDESKVTQNVV

-1907 VKGSLATSQKLNKD
+1907 VKGSLATNQNLNKD

-1993 KGNITKRGA
+1993 KGIIAKRG
-2002 TTPENALTAHLTLV
+2002 TYTKENALTANLDLV
-2016 NGAIKYGDKLNY
+2016 NGAIQYGDKLTY
-2028 TLSNNLLDGY
+2028 QITGKLLDGY

-2043 GTLEYNTAVA
+2043 GTLEYNATVA
-2053 TGIKVVNKLY
+2053 DNVKVENKLY
-2063 SEYYVIN
+2063 SEYYVIK
-2070 LSTDTIDIIK
+2070 LSADTINIIK
-2080 RDVKVFANNLTV
+2080 RDVKVFANNITI

-2098 SNVSILA
+2098 SKLSILA

-2142 KNDFELTDPVLN
+2142 KNDFELTDPVFN

-2176 EFGYV
+2176 EFGLV
-2181 HSGLIY
+2181 HDGLIY

-2193 NTLITNLL
+2193 NALITNLL
-2201 NSLKFTKLDGGEV
+2201 NTLKFTKLDGDE
-2214 VDITADK
+2214 VDISGDK

-2232 TGKEVDIRN
+2232 TGREVDVRTAN
-2241 ANVGTLSVR
+2241 AGTLAVR
-2250 VRYKENATK
+2250 VRYKDGATK

-2277 KRITLKYNPD
+2277 KRVTLKYNPD
-2287 FFSTNESG
+2287 FFSTNEAG
-2295 VFYKVFVYGFKQGNV
+2295 VFYKVFVYGFSHTGV
-2310 KLSDVFTVVDEQGMT
+2310 KISDVFTVVDEHGSVVNGT
-2325 VSGFLNGK
+2325 LNGK
-2333 FLLHAPTNA
+2333 FLLHAPMNENNK
-2342 IGLYNANTKYTIVLD
+2342 YNANNKYTVVLD
-2357 SDADIWF
+2357 SEADIWF
-2364 TNDQNNT
+2364 TNDVKNT
-2371 FRGNYLISEPTEN
+2371 YRGNYLISEPTEN
-2384 NYFVRVEQKEI
+2384 NYFVRVEQKEV
-2395 TIGLGH
+2395 TISLGNR
-2401 KDKIVGKEFGNID
+2401 DGAVGKEFGNND
-2414 PSLDNYYFIPY
+2414 PNLDNFYFIIS
-2425 GIISGDTVNF
+2425 GIISGDSVNF
-2435 TKTSLSR
+2435 TKTALSR
-2442 VQGEDAG
+2442 AQGEDVG

-2457 TIDNPNYKLKTT
+2457 TIDNPNYKLKMT
-2469 GSSVATVTKFEITKR
+2469 GSNVATGNKFVITKR

-2514 NPMATNVDINTVV
+2514 NPMATNIDINTVV

-2558 TFELASG
+2558 AFELASS
-2565 GVKVNGEVD
+2565 GVKVNGVVD
-2574 TVNVSIENNEV
+2574 KVNVAIEGNDV
-2585 ILNNQT
+2585 VLSNQT
-2591 VNVTPANIN
+2591 VNVTPANIT
-2600 ISVPEILESIIA
+2600 ISVPEILEAIIA

-2617 TVDMSLT
+2617 TTDMDLT
-2624 VTKDIPK
+2624 VTKNVPK
-2631 SIEKF
+2631 AIEKF
-2636 IDKLDVKAV
+2636 IDKLNVKAM
-2645 FSQKDVGENLTVTF
+2645 FSQKDVGENLNVTF
-2659 TVDAVTAIAN
+2659 VVDVVTSIEN
-2669 FVSNVNV
+2669 FTTNVNV
-2676 MVNNEKITF
+2676 TVNNEKITF

-2699 QNAKIT
+2699 QNARIT

-2711 EGDSC
+2711 EGDSY
-2716 VIKTYDKQVG
+2716 VRKTYDRQVG
-2726 INVSGDEAPMQDGF
+2726 INTGGDSAPVQDGF

-2753 PVLFGADKLDLI
+2753 PVLFGDDKLDLI
-2765 IDFKAIEFPEYNAG
+2765 IDFKAVEFPEYNAG
-2779 SYVLNVPAKL
+2779 NYVLNVPAKL
-2789 ADGANPNYRFED
+2789 ADGANPNYRFEG

-2806 KIYIVGEILKRDV
+2806 IIYLVGEILKRDV

-2867 TGGAGFID
+2867 TGGAEFID

-2900 ELHENYNLVACGAI
+2900 ALHENYNLVACGTI
-2914 EGLTGTISPRPV
+2914 EGLTGTINPRPV
-2926 NIDANGIVVY
+2926 NIDAKGIVVY
-2936 NTRYKGADGRKY
+2936 NTRYKGPDGSKY
-2948 FVNLIYSM
+2948 SVNLIHSM

-2969 LENDGILA
+2969 LENDGILT

-2982 KLQLDMALMLDD
+2982 KLQLDMSLMLDD
-2994 GITGAAQDVYLN
+2994 GITGAAQDIYLN
-3006 SNIAYGFKSTA
+3006 ANIAYGFKSTA

-3039 HADIFSN
+3039 HEDIFSN
-3046 ADSNGRRKLTKGRN
+3046 ADSNGRRRLTKGSN
-3060 VDTNLVPTG
+3060 VDTSLVATG

-3084 TFTAEVFNKTYDGS
+3084 TFTKEVLNKTYDGN
-3098 NNLNPRIIALVRRSG
+3098 NNLNSRIIALVRRSG

-3118 DEIRGINIKNTEGVY
+3118 DEIRGITIKNTENVYSGVD
-3133 GSSNVGTYDIT
+3133 VGIYDIT
-3144 LELDTSNIEMV
+3144 LELDTSNIEMI

-3168 PDFVPFINVKSKIV
+3168 PDFVPFINIKSEIV
-3182 PRVVNVKATV
+3182 PRVVNVKAEV

-3200 RNAIN
+3200 KNAIS
-3205 GKHYKLSISEA
+3205 GKHYKLTISEA
-3216 ITGKLEGLMPKDK
+3216 ITGKLEGLMPNDK
-3229 GQVEVLCDARYNT
+3229 GQVEVLCDAKYNT
-3242 ENVTDSAIL
+3242 ENVSDGAVL
-3251 TFSKFRF
+3251 TLSKFRF

-3274 LQQGVQVEKVD
+3274 IQQGVQVEKVD
-3285 FANCK
+3285 IANCK

-3296 TLVLSDLKLEYGD
+3296 TLTLSDLKLEYGD
-3309 KLPSLSA
+3309 KLPSLA
-3316 LNSLI
+3316 ELKNII
-3321 TITPNGFVGNDSL
+3321 TITPNGFIGNDSL
-3334 PDSFVNTIKF
+3334 PDSFVNSIEF
-3344 KYTSSKYFE
+3344 VYTSNDFAP
-3353 GAILDANLRLN
+3353 GMILDANLKLN
-3364 TTTGKYEANN
+3364 TETGKYEANN
-3374 KAISIDFQTDILKN
+3374 KAISIKFDSDILTN
-3388 YYIVVENADIEI
+3388 YYVVVEKADIEV
-3400 AKLEVF
+3400 AKLEVT
-3406 ITLDKESLLLTSKYG
+3406 ITLDEKSLLLSSKYG
-3421 NNVNDILSLITF
+3421 NNANDIESIITF
-3433 SNSKDAV
+3433 SNNKGAV
-3440 LDANKLS
+3440 LDADKLL
-3447 RYIIIK
+3447 RYIILK
-3453 GLPDALSNVG
+3453 GLPTALDNVG
-3463 EYPLSIGLLTST
+3463 EYPLSIGLIESD
-3475 SGIDNYTF
+3475 GITNYTF
-3483 KVEEFNNAG
+3483 KVDEFNSAG

-3500 TIEYRTDS
+3500 DIEYRTDS
-3508 MDYTFEYEQDQDYK
+3508 NDYTFEYEQDKDYK
-3522 KALLNKFAVTNV
+3522 KVLLNKFVVTNV
-3534 VENSYVVVN
+3534 AESSYVVVN

-3553 FVEKNVLLNEVSVF
+3553 FVEKDIMLNEVSVF

-3578 SRVEKQNYEELV
+3578 SRIEKQNYEELV
-3590 ITLGKVEITPKKV
+3590 VTIGKVEITPKKV

-3613 FDANGGIQTY
+3613 FDANGGTQIY
-3623 PDMNTSIPTLYK
+3623 PDTNTSIPTLYK

-3665 NDAKFRLSEQ
+3665 NDAKFRVSEQ

-3826 VDYRVGNKHDI
+3826 VTYRVGNKHDI
-3837 QSVFNKDSLMFNSDI
+3837 QSVFNKDFLMFNSDI

-3898 IDNVKYV
+3898 IDDVKYV

-3960 RKKKRVFVNK
+3960 RKKKAGIR
-3970 K
+3970 